1 METLLTGINVVDVRN
16 GSIENNTNLLIRDHY
31 IAECIKD
38 QNDYL
43 SNNQQT
49 KVLDCSGC
57 YVVPGLIDLHVHLM
71 WSGGTDPQDTVERE
85 GLQTT
90 ILRAA
95 QNAYKNLSSG
105 ITTVRDLGSHENAAI
120 AINKGI
126 ENGYI
131 NGSRVIPSGMSIIMT
146 GGHDP
151 FWGIEADGIDEVIKA
166 VRKQIT
172 VGSKVIKVSATG
184 GVYGRAEGEE
194 VENTELTY
202 EELKAI
208 VLECHRFGLKVAA
221 HSISWQG
228 IKNCVEAKVDSIEHG
243 HFLTEELCEQMSESG
258 LALVPTLY
266 IYKKIAEGV
275 NVPAYATNKAKAITS
290 KHKQAFGFA
299 LNKNVLLG
307 SGSDAGSPNLP
318 HPALVDELECMVESG
333 ASELKTLQAATIDSA
348 KILGYDGILGLVEK
362 NILADLL
369 IITDNPLVDI
379 SSLRKVKYVF
389 KEGQL
394 IR

>member
-16 GSIENNTNLLIRDHY
+16 GSIENNTNLLIKDHY
-31 IAECIKD
+31 IAEYIKD

-43 SNNQQT
+43 ANNQQT
-49 KVLDCSGC
+49 KVLDCKGC
-57 YVVPGLIDLHVHLM
+57 YAVPGLIDLHVHLM
-71 WSGGTDPQDTVERE
+71 WSGGTDPQETVEKE

-105 ITTVRDLGSHENAAI
+105 ITTVRDLGSHANAAI
-120 AINKGI
+120 AINKAI

-131 NGSRVIPSGMSIIMT
+131 SGSRVVPAGMSVIMT

-151 FWGIEADGIDEVIKA
+151 FWGNEADGVDEVIKA
-166 VRKQIT
+166 VRKQ
-172 VGSKVIKVSATG
+172 VLAGAKVIKVSATG

-194 VENTELTY
+194 VENTELTF

-208 VLECHRFGLKVAA
+208 VQESHRLGLKVAA
-221 HSISWQG
+221 HSISWLG

-243 HFLTEELCEQMSESG
+243 HFLTEELCDQMSDSG

-275 NVPAYATNKAKAITS
+275 NVPAYATEKAKTITS
-290 KHKQAFGFA
+290 KHKQAFNHA

-333 ASELKTLQAATIDSA
+333 ASELKTLQASTVDSA
-348 KILGYDGILGLVEK
+348 RILGYDDILGLVEK
-362 NILADLL
+362 GKLADLL
-369 IITDNPLVDI
+369 ITTDNPLDDI
-379 SSLRKVKYVF
+379 SNLRKVKYVF